1 MEVTSK
7 YSRVHGSPIYI
18 GKPTETGTFVSAL
31 AIPELGILD
40 IHKPD
45 FGDNVEIKEGEV
57 CVFWA
62 CGVTSQMAVLAAK
75 PSMCIT
81 HAPGCMLVLDTK
93 NEQLAN

>member
-1 MEVTSK
+1 MTSK
-7 YSRVHGSPIYI
+7 YPRVHGSPIYI

-40 IHKPD
+40 IHQPD

-93 NEQLAN
+93 NEHLVG